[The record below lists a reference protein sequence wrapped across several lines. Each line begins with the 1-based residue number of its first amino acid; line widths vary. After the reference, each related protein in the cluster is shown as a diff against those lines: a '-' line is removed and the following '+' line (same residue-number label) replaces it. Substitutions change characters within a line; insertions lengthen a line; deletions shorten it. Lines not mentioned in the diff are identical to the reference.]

1 MDVSAQ
7 PLGAQPLG
15 SPASAAVRDPWDAL
29 GALTEAL
36 VAADRVIAQM
46 QASREM
52 LLALAAG
59 LAPSL
64 TSDDGGVPAGFDPLT
79 WDARAAELAE
89 RSVAAEIGTATLT
102 SDRTIQRQM
111 AEAADL
117 VVRFPETLRALGEG
131 RISLAHT
138 RVIRDAAAD
147 LDDDN
152 VRADNEARVV
162 AYAENAAPQRLRRF
176 AVREAEKVRP
186 EALERRFERAHAERR
201 VWVSPLPD
209 GMAGLSAV
217 LPAAVAHGIHGR
229 LTDMARDHT
238 DHCRDVGAHGGHAPA
253 QASARPGTSPGD
265 VRTLDQLRADLVADL
280 LLTGGPQRV
289 ADPEGHLAAIRARV
303 DVTIPVELLL
313 SSEESDGP
321 RRVSERRRIPAHG
334 PGSGSGSPV
343 WSRGPVRSRGPVA
356 SDVGAGSHA
365 VAAELNGQFA
375 VDPETARRLAG
386 GERVWNR
393 VLTDPLSGAVLAV
406 DRYRPNADLC
416 RYLAARDTRC
426 RFPGCGIRAASLDLD
441 HTEDAAH
448 GGTTSSTNLAGLCR
462 RHHVL
467 KHHSRWTVRQLG
479 GGVLEWT
486 SPTGRVHRD
495 DPPAPAT
502 RMADARVTGQ
512 DPPPF

>member
-1 MDVSAQ
+1 MEVSALFLAAQ
-7 PLGAQPLG
+7 PLGP
-15 SPASAAVRDPWDAL
+15 PASAAVTDPWDAL
-29 GALTEAL
+29 GALTEAI
-36 VAADRVIAQM
+36 VAAERVIAQM

-52 LLALAAG
+52 MLALAAG
-59 LAPSL
+59 LAPCL
-64 TSDDGGVPAGFDPLT
+64 MDDDGVPAGFDPVT

-89 RSVAAEIGTATLT
+89 RSVAAEIGTATRT

-111 AEAADL
+111 AEATDL

-152 VRADNEARVV
+152 VRARYEAHVV
-162 AYAENAAPQRLRRF
+162 AQAENAAPQRLRRF

-186 EALERRFERAHAERR
+186 EALALRFDRARAERR
-201 VWVSPLPD
+201 VWVSSLPD
-209 GMAGLSAV
+209 GMAELTAV
-217 LPAAVAHGIHGR
+217 LPAAVAHAIHGR
-229 LTDMARDHT
+229 LTDMARDLKDRT
-238 DHCRDVGAHGGHAPA
+238 PLGTGA
-253 QASARPGTSPGD
+253 PGD
-265 VRTLDQLRADLVADL
+265 VRTRDQLRADLLTDM
-280 LLTGGPQRV
+280 LLTGAPRSV

-303 DVTIPVELLL
+303 DVTIPVELLR
-313 SSEESDGP
+313 SSEEFDGP
-321 RRVSERRRIPAHG
+321 WRVSERRRIQAHDL
-334 PGSGSGSPV
+334 GSGSGSPG
-343 WSRGPVRSRGPVA
+343 WSRGALRSRGPVA
-356 SDVGAGSHA
+356 SHGGAGRHA
-365 VAAELNGQFA
+365 VSAELNGRFA
-375 VDPETARRLAG
+375 LDPETARRLAG
-386 GERVWNR
+386 GEPAWNR

-406 DRYRPNADLC
+406 DRYRPNADLR

-426 RFPGCGIRAASLDLD
+426 RFPGCGIRAAFLDLD

-448 GGTTSSTNLAGLCR
+448 GGATSSTNLAGLCR

-467 KHHSRWTVRQLG
+467 KHHSRWTVRQVG
-479 GGVLEWT
+479 RGVLEWT

-502 RMADARVTGQ
+502 RMADARVSDQ

>member
-1 MDVSAQ
+1 MEVSAQ
-7 PLGAQPLG
+7 LLGAQPLAP
-15 SPASAAVRDPWDAL
+15 PASAAVTDPWDAL
-29 GALTEAL
+29 GALTEAI
-36 VAADRVIAQM
+36 VGADRLIAHM

-64 TSDDGGVPAGFDPLT
+64 MDDDGVPAGFDPAT
-79 WDARAAELAE
+79 WDSRAAELAE
-89 RSVAAEIGTATLT
+89 RSVAAEIGTATRT

-117 VVRFPETLRALGEG
+117 VKRFPETLRAFSEG

-138 RVIRDAAAD
+138 RVVRDAADD
-147 LDDDN
+147 LDDDS
-152 VRADNEARVV
+152 VRADYEARVV
-162 AYAENAAPQRLRRF
+162 AHAENTAPQRLRRF

-186 EALERRFERAHAERR
+186 EALALRFERARAERR

-209 GMAGLSAV
+209 GMAELTAV
-217 LPAAVAHGIHGR
+217 LPAAVAQGIHGR
-229 LTDMARDHT
+229 LTDMARELNDRT
-238 DHCRDVGAHGGHAPA
+238 PLR
-253 QASARPGTSPGD
+253 TSPGD
-265 VRTLDQLRADLVADL
+265 ARTLDQLRADLLADM
-280 LLTGGPQRV
+280 LLTGGPQGV

-303 DVTIPVELLL
+303 DVTIPVELLR

-321 RRVSERRRIPAHG
+321 WRASERRRIPDLG
-334 PGSGSGSPV
+334 RSSGSTSPV
-343 WSRGPVRSRGPVA
+343 WCRGPVRTCGSVA
-356 SDVGAGSHA
+356 SDGGAGHHGVS
-365 VAAELNGQFA
+365 AELNGRFA
-375 VDPETARRLAG
+375 LDPETARRLAG
-386 GERVWNR
+386 AESAWNR

-406 DRYRPNADLC
+406 DRYRPNAGLR

-426 RFPGCGIRAASLDLD
+426 RFPGCGIPAAFLDLD
-441 HTEDAAH
+441 HTEDAAQ
-448 GGTTSSTNLAGLCR
+448 GGMTSSTNLAGLCR

-479 GGVLEWT
+479 RGVLEWT

-495 DPPAPAT
+495 DPPAPTT
-502 RMADARVTGQ
+502 RRVDPQMTGQ

>member
-1 MDVSAQ
+1 M
-7 PLGAQPLG
+7 
-15 SPASAAVRDPWDAL
+15 AVTDPWDAL
-29 GALTEAL
+29 GALTEAI

-64 TSDDGGVPAGFDPLT
+64 TSDDDGVPAGFDPLT

-89 RSVAAEIGTATLT
+89 RSVAAEIGTATRT

-111 AEAADL
+111 AESMDL

-147 LDDDN
+147 LDDDG
-152 VRADNEARVV
+152 VRARYEAHVV
-162 AYAENAAPQRLRRF
+162 AQAENAAPQRLKRF

-186 EALERRFERAHAERR
+186 EALERRFERARAERR

-209 GMAGLSAV
+209 GMAELTAV

-229 LTDMARDHT
+229 LTDMARDRT
-238 DHCRDVGAHGGHAPA
+238 DHCRDVGSHGAPA
-253 QASARPGTSPGD
+253 QASAGPGSSPAQ
-265 VRTLDQLRADLVADL
+265 VRTLDQLRADLLADM

-303 DVTIPVELLL
+303 DVTIPVELLP
-313 SSEESDGP
+313 SSEESEGSP
-321 RRVSERRRIPAHG
+321 RASERRRIPG
-334 PGSGSGSPV
+334 LGLGLGSGSDGLV
-343 WSRGPVRSRGPVA
+343 WSRGPVRSCGSVA
-356 SDVGAGSHA
+356 SHGGAGRHA
-365 VAAELNGQFA
+365 VTAELNGQF
-375 VDPETARRLAG
+375 VLDPETARRLAG

-406 DRYRPNADLC
+406 DRYRPNADLR

-448 GGTTSSTNLAGLCR
+448 GGTTSSANLAGLCR

-467 KHHSRWTVRQLG
+467 KHHSRWTVRQSG
-479 GGVLEWT
+479 RGVLEWT
-486 SPTGRVHRD
+486 SPMGRVHRD

-502 RMADARVTGQ
+502 WMADARVSCQ

>member
-1 MDVSAQ
+1 MEVSAQ
-7 PLGAQPLG
+7 LLGAQPLG
-15 SPASAAVRDPWDAL
+15 PPDSAAVTDPWDAL
-29 GALTEAL
+29 GALTEAI

-64 TSDDGGVPAGFDPLT
+64 TSDDDGVPAGFDPLT

-89 RSVAAEIGTATLT
+89 RSVAAEIGTATRT

-117 VVRFPETLRALGEG
+117 VVRFPETLRAFSEG

-138 RVIRDAAAD
+138 RVIRDVAAD
-147 LDDDN
+147 LDDDD
-152 VRADNEARVV
+152 VRARYEARVV
-162 AYAENAAPQRLRRF
+162 AHPENSVPQRLRRF
-176 AVREAEKVRP
+176 AVREAERVRP
-186 EALERRFERAHAERR
+186 EALALRFERARAERR

-209 GMAGLSAV
+209 GMAELTAV

-229 LTDMARDHT
+229 LTDMARDYT
-238 DHCRDVGAHGGHAPA
+238 AHCRDSGAQGAHVSA
-253 QASARPGTSPGD
+253 QAPVTPGSSPGD
-265 VRTLDQLRADLVADL
+265 VCTLDQLRADLLADM
-280 LLTGGPQRV
+280 LLTGAPQSM

-303 DVTIPVELLL
+303 DVTIPVEMLR
-313 SSEESDGP
+313 SSEESGGSW
-321 RRVSERRRIPAHG
+321 RVSERRTIPAHG
-334 PGSGSGSPV
+334 LGSGSDSRV
-343 WSRGPVRSRGPVA
+343 WSHSPVA
-356 SDVGAGSHA
+356 SHGGAGHHG
-365 VAAELNGQFA
+365 VAAELNGRF
-375 VDPETARRLAG
+375 VLDPETARCLASA
-386 GERVWNR
+386 EPAWNR

-406 DRYRPNADLC
+406 DRYRPNADLR
-416 RYLAARDTRC
+416 RYLVARDARC

-448 GGTTSSTNLAGLCR
+448 GGTTSSVNLAGLCR

-479 GGVLEWT
+479 RGVLEWT
-486 SPTGRVHRD
+486 SPTGCIHRD

-502 RMADARVTGQ
+502 RTKDPKMTGQ

>member
-1 MDVSAQ
+1 MEVSAQ
-7 PLGAQPLG
+7 LLGAQPLG
-15 SPASAAVRDPWDAL
+15 PPASAAVTDPWDAL
-29 GALTEAL
+29 GALTEAI
-36 VAADRVIAQM
+36 VGADRLIAQM

-64 TSDDGGVPAGFDPLT
+64 TSDDDGVPAGFDPLT

-89 RSVAAEIGTATLT
+89 RSVAAEIGTATRV

-117 VVRFPETLRALGEG
+117 VVRFPETLRAFSEG
-131 RISLAHT
+131 RISLAHI
-138 RVIRDAAAD
+138 RVVRDAAAD

-152 VRADNEARVV
+152 VRADYEARVV
-162 AYAENAAPQRLRRF
+162 AYAENTAPQRLRRF

-186 EALERRFERAHAERR
+186 EALALRFERARAERR

-209 GMAGLSAV
+209 GMAELTAV

-229 LTDMARDHT
+229 LTDMARDHKDRT
-238 DHCRDVGAHGGHAPA
+238 ALGAG
-253 QASARPGTSPGD
+253 ASGD
-265 VRTLDQLRADLVADL
+265 VRTLDQLRADLLADL
-280 LLTGGPQRV
+280 LLTGAPQRV
-289 ADPEGHLAAIRARV
+289 ADPAGHLAAIRARV
-303 DVTIPVELLL
+303 DVTIPVELL
-313 SSEESDGP
+313 
-321 RRVSERRRIPAHG
+321 R
-334 PGSGSGSPV
+334 SGGGV
-343 WSRGPVRSRGPVA
+343 VHQGVN
-356 SDVGAGSHA
+356 
-365 VAAELNGQFA
+365 AELNGQFTL
-375 VDPETARRLAG
+375 DPETAHRLAG
-386 GERVWNR
+386 GEPAWNR

-406 DRYRPNADLC
+406 DRYRPNADLR

-426 RFPGCGIRAASLDLD
+426 RFPGCGIRAAFLDLD

-448 GGTTSSTNLAGLCR
+448 GGMTSSTNLAGLCR

-467 KHHSRWTVRQLG
+467 KHHSRWTVRQVG
-479 GGVLEWT
+479 RGVLEWT

-502 RMADARVTGQ
+502 RRVDAQMAGQ

>member
-1 MDVSAQ
+1 
-7 PLGAQPLG
+7 
-15 SPASAAVRDPWDAL
+15 
-29 GALTEAL
+29 
-36 VAADRVIAQM
+36 AQM

-59 LAPSL
+59 LVPSL
-64 TSDDGGVPAGFDPLT
+64 TSDDDGVPAGFDPGT
-79 WDARAAELAE
+79 WEARAAGLAE
-89 RSVAAEIGTATLT
+89 RSVAAEIGTATRT

-117 VVRFPETLRALGEG
+117 VTRFPETLRAFGEG

-147 LDDDN
+147 LDDDG
-152 VRADNEARVV
+152 VRADYEARVV
-162 AYAENAAPQRLRRF
+162 AHAENTAPQRLRRF

-186 EALERRFERAHAERR
+186 EALALRFERARAERR

-209 GMAGLSAV
+209 GMAELTAV

-229 LTDMARDHT
+229 LTDMARELKD
-238 DHCRDVGAHGGHAPA
+238 RAPL
-253 QASARPGTSPGD
+253 GTRPGD
-265 VRTLDQLRADLVADL
+265 VRTVDQLRADLLADL
-280 LLTGGPQRV
+280 LLTGAPEIV

-303 DVTIPVELLL
+303 DVTIPVELLR
-313 SSEESDGP
+313 SSEESDGSQRDP
-321 RRVSERRRIPAHG
+321 EWQWTTVRG
-334 PGSGSGSPV
+334 LGSGSDILV
-343 WSRGPVRSRGPVA
+343 WSHSPVRSRGPVA
-356 SDVGAGSHA
+356 SHGGAGHH
-365 VAAELNGQFA
+365 VVTAELNGQF
-375 VDPETARRLAG
+375 VLDPETARRLAG

-406 DRYRPNADLC
+406 DRYRPNADLR

-448 GGTTSSTNLAGLCR
+448 GGSTSSANLAGLCR

-479 GGVLEWT
+479 RGVLEWT

-502 RMADARVTGQ
+502 RMADARMKGQ

>member
-1 MDVSAQ
+1 
-7 PLGAQPLG
+7 
-15 SPASAAVRDPWDAL
+15 
-29 GALTEAL
+29 
-36 VAADRVIAQM
+36 M

-64 TSDDGGVPAGFDPLT
+64 TSNDGVPAGFNPVT

-89 RSVAAEIGTATLT
+89 RSVAAEIGTATRA

-117 VVRFPETLRALGEG
+117 VARFPETLRAFSE
-131 RISLAHT
+131 RQISLAHT

-147 LDDDN
+147 LDDDS
-152 VRADNEARVV
+152 VRADYEARVV
-162 AYAENAAPQRLRRF
+162 AHAENAAPQRLRRF

-186 EALERRFERAHAERR
+186 EALALRFERARAERR

-209 GMAGLSAV
+209 GMAALTAV

-229 LTDMARDHT
+229 LTDMARALKGRT
-238 DHCRDVGAHGGHAPA
+238 PL
-253 QASARPGTSPGD
+253 GTSPGD
-265 VRTLDQLRADLVADL
+265 VRTLDQFRADLLADM
-280 LLTGGPQRV
+280 LLTGGPQSV

-303 DVTIPVELLL
+303 DVTIPVELLR
-313 SSEESDGP
+313 SSEESDGSW
-321 RRVSERRRIPAHG
+321 RASERRRVPDLG
-334 PGSGSGSPV
+334 LSSGSGSPV
-343 WSRGPVRSRGPVA
+343 WSRGRVRSCGSVA
-356 SDVGAGSHA
+356 SDGGAGHHGVS
-365 VAAELNGQFA
+365 AELNGRFA
-375 VDPETARRLAG
+375 LDPETARRLAG
-386 GERVWNR
+386 GESAWNR

-406 DRYRPNADLC
+406 DRYRPNADLR

-426 RFPGCGIRAASLDLD
+426 RFPGCRIRAAFLDLD

-448 GGTTSSTNLAGLCR
+448 GGMTSSTNLAGLCR

-479 GGVLEWT
+479 RGVLEWT

-495 DPPAPAT
+495 DPPAPTT
-502 RMADARVTGQ
+502 RMASAQMTGQ